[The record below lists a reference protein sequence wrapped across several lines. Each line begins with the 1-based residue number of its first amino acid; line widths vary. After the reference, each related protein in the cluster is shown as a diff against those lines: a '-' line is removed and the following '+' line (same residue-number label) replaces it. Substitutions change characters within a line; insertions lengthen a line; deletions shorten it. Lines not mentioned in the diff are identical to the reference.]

1 MASLRRSTPAHPVL
15 RGVFDDW
22 YARAGVLSAM
32 PDAPV
37 VADDSRPER
46 PARSRLRAR
55 PERPGRRWSPPR
67 LGWGRTS

>member
-1 MASLRRSTPAHPVL
+1 MASLMRSAPAHPVF

-22 YARAGVLSAM
+22 FASTGVLSAM

-37 VADDSRPER
+37 VADAPRPQR
-46 PARSRLRAR
+46 PARPRLRAR
-55 PERPGRRWSPPR
+55 PERRWSSAL